1 MVVRVVVA
9 VAAAGPRVGAELSKF
24 RSSPTVRELDN
35 TSAAKLY
42 VISTY
47 TLYLN

>member
-9 VAAAGPRVGAELSKF
+9 IAAAGPRVGAELSKF

-35 TSAAKLY
+35 TPDK
-42 VISTY
+42 
-47 TLYLN
+47 